1 MIAGEE
7 VAGMVTYAQRMNRLG
22 TETAFEVLARAKALE
37 AQGQK
42 ILHFEIGEPDFD
54 TPAHIKDAAIQA
66 LHDGF
71 THYGPT
77 PGLPILREAIA
88 EAVSAS
94 RGIPVSPDE
103 VIVTPGAKPVM
114 FFALLAYAQAGDE
127 VIYPN
132 PSFPIY
138 ESMINF
144 VGATPVPI
152 PLLESNGFSFDMAR
166 FEASLSPRTKMII
179 LNSPGNPTGG
189 IIAAPDLR
197 RIAEVAL
204 ERGIMVLSDEIYG
217 GMQYEGVPMSVASLP
232 GMQNLTIILD
242 GFSKFYA
249 MTGWRLGFAVAN
261 RAVIDHFTKLMANSA
276 SCTASFVQMAGVAA
290 LRGPQEASQRMVA
303 EFRRRRELIVNGM
316 NQIHGLQCAT
326 PQGAFYVFPNIQTLQ
341 YTSAEVATRLLSE
354 AGIACL
360 AGTAF
365 GSYGEGYLRFS
376 YASSEDNIRKMLVIL
391 EKFISDLAE

>member
-88 EAVSAS
+88 ETVSAS

-217 GMQYEGVPMSVASLP
+217 GMQYEGTPMSIASLP
-232 GMQNLTIILD
+232 GMQHLTIILD

-316 NQIHGLQCAT
+316 NQIPGLQCAT

-354 AGIACL
+354 AGVACL
-360 AGTAF
+360 SGTAF
-365 GSYGEGYLRFS
+365 GAYGEGYLRFS
-376 YASSEDNIRKMLVIL
+376 YASSEDNIRTMLVIL

>member
-1 MIAGEE
+1 M
-7 VAGMVTYAQRMNRLG
+7 MTYTQRMTRIG

-37 AQGQK
+37 AQGRE

-54 TPAHIKDAAIQA
+54 TPAHIKEAAMQA
-66 LHDGF
+66 LRDGY

-77 PGLPILREAIA
+77 PGLPVLREAIA
-88 EAVSAS
+88 EAVSKS
-94 RGIPVSPDE
+94 RGLAVAPEE
-103 VIVTPGAKPVM
+103 VIVTPGGKPIM
-114 FFALLAYAQAGDE
+114 FFTLLACAQAGDE

-166 FEASLSPRTKMII
+166 FEASLSPRTKLII

-189 IIAAPDLR
+189 IIPAADLQ
-197 RIAEVAL
+197 RIAEAAV
-204 ERGIMVLSDEIYG
+204 ERDILVLSDEIYG
-217 GMQYEGVPMSVASLP
+217 GMQYEGTPVSIATMP
-232 GMQNLTIILD
+232 GMQDRTIILD
-242 GFSKFYA
+242 GFSKLYA
-249 MTGWRLGFAVAN
+249 MTGWRLGYGVAN
-261 RAVIDHFTKLMANSA
+261 RQIVEQFTKLMANSA

-290 LRGPQEASQRMVA
+290 LRGPQGPSQQMVA
-303 EFRRRRELIVNGM
+303 EFRRRREMIVK
-316 NQIHGLQCAT
+316 GLNDIPGLHCVM
-326 PQGAFYVFPNIQTLQ
+326 PQGAFYVFPNMQALRRS
-341 YTSAEVATRLLSE
+341 SAEMASALLNT

-365 GSYGEGYLRFS
+365 GEYGEGYLRFS
-376 YASSEDNIRKMLVIL
+376 YASSEENIRKLL
-391 EKFISDLAE
+391 LKFKKFINTLHP